1 MTALEV
7 SQRAI
12 DAWNR
17 HDADAFVGLYA
28 EGATYHTPR
37 FEHPLKGKALAD
49 FIKSVLTAFPDLR
62 FEVISCGDTGGG
74 LVATQLKP

>member
-1 MTALEV
+1 MPGTGTMPMRLSAYMLKG
-7 SQRAI
+7 QPTI
-12 DAWNR
+12 P
-17 HDADAFVGLYA
+17 
-28 EGATYHTPR
+28 PR